1 LQLAIENDMGLLDQ
15 ESDEDTGAHQDQ
27 EDQGDSAEEQED
39 AAADIFKHTYV
50 EILEDGKPA
59 AHDAQAAEAAGRR
72 GKQPPIIS

>member
-1 LQLAIENDMGLLDQ
+1 MGLLDQ

-59 AHDAQAAEAAGRR
+59 ALC
-72 GKQPPIIS
+72 P